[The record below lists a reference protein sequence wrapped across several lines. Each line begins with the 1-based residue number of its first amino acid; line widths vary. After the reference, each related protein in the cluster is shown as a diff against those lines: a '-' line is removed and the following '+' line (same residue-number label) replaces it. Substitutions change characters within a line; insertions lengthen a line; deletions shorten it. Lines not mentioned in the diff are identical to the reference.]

1 MEFYGTDISKD
12 ALMQGAKRG
21 GGIHLAVASTA
32 HLPFDDDSFDIV
44 INVFSPLSKDCAR
57 VLKKDGAL
65 IKAVPRERHLIELKE
80 AVYKNVYLNPAVK
93 EQAEGLVLTGRDYI
107 DQRLELS
114 GEDLQNL
121 FKMTPYYYKTSREGQ
136 IKMEN
141 LDSLTVSLEF
151 ALLIYKK
158 A

>member
-1 MEFYGTDISKD
+1 MPSYS
-12 ALMQGAKRG
+12 
-21 GGIHLAVASTA
+21 
-32 HLPFDDDSFDIV
+32 
-44 INVFSPLSKDCAR
+44 
-57 VLKKDGAL
+57 
-65 IKAVPRERHLIELKE
+65 
-80 AVYKNVYLNPAVK
+80 
-93 EQAEGLVLTGRDYI
+93 
-107 DQRLELS
+107 ELS